1 MNIIVSGISFKTAPS
16 EIREKICFSMEEQK
30 LAMDRI
36 LQLPNVRE
44 CIVLST
50 CNRTEAYVC
59 FEGDSFEVA
68 GLENTLCGIK
78 GLKLYSMKKYFYTF
92 EGTGAVRHLFKVSC
106 GLDSMVLG
114 EDQILGQVKSA
125 HQNALDNGASS
136 SVLNTLLRD
145 AITGAKKVKTCTE
158 LSRNSLSIGSLAV
171 RNVAEMLGGNL
182 KGFTAMVIGSGTIG
196 SIVIKNLQ
204 SLGIGSL
211 YITNRSHGRLNDLSR
226 EYPEANLVPYDR
238 RYTVIDRCDI
248 VVSATACPHYTITR
262 DMLEASVT
270 SGRKRVFVDLAMPG
284 DIDKAI
290 TEIPSVRYINIDDLK
305 QESDENLDRRLNEA
319 ARAEEMLDAFVSEF
333 EKWYEFRTALPVVRE
348 IEKFA
353 GELVNEAVEATFVKL
368 KNASEEDRE
377 TVKLSIAGTVN
388 KIMNKFMYG
397 IKENGSKE
405 EIKAY
410 FKCIEG
416 ILKES

>member
-36 LQLPNVRE
+36 LKLPNVRE
-44 CIVLST
+44 CLVLST
-50 CNRTEAYVC
+50 CNRTEAYVYY
-59 FEGDSFEVA
+59 GDDGFEVA
-68 GLENTLCGIK
+68 GLENMLCEIK

-92 EGTGAVRHLFKVSC
+92 EGSRAVRHLFKVAC

-136 SVLNTLLRD
+136 SVLNTLSRD

-171 RNVAEMLGGNL
+171 RNVAEILGEDL
-182 KGFTAMVIGSGTIG
+182 KRFTAMVIGTGTIG

-204 SLGIGSL
+204 SSGIGRL

-226 EYPEANLVPYDR
+226 EYPEAGLVSYDK
-238 RYTVIDRCDI
+238 RYTVMDRCDI
-248 VVSATACPHYTITR
+248 VISSTSCPHYTITK
-262 DMLEASVT
+262 DMLEASL
-270 SGRKRVFVDLAMPG
+270 SGNRKRVFIDLAMPG
-284 DIDKAI
+284 DIDKSVA
-290 TEIPSVRYINIDDLK
+290 EIPFISYMNMDNLK
-305 QESDENLDRRLNEA
+305 QEADENLDRRMNEA
-319 ARAEEMLDAFVSEF
+319 ARAEEMLDGFVMEF
-333 EKWYEFRTALPVVRE
+333 EKWYEFRTALPVVKE

-353 GELVNEAVEATFVKL
+353 GELVNEAVETTLGKL
-368 KNASEEDRE
+368 KCASDEDRE
-377 TVKLSIAGTVN
+377 TVKSSIAGTVN

-416 ILKES
+416 ILK